1 MPGYTDKSRRYLR
14 LADEQMH
21 RAEAALG
28 ARSRSMFLAL
38 AQRYRELA
46 SEIDDPAQWRAHA
59 AASAKSKHGGER
71 TRRAD

>member
-21 RAEAALG
+21 RAEAALAPH
-28 ARSRSMFLAL
+28 ARSTFLAL
-38 AQRYRELA
+38 ARQYRELA
-46 SEIDDPAQWRAHA
+46 SRIDDPAHWRLHPNGAR
-59 AASAKSKHGGER
+59 SATKGG

>member
-21 RAEAALG
+21 RAEAAL
-28 ARSRSMFLAL
+28 APHARSMFLAL
-38 AQRYRELA
+38 ARQYRELA
-46 SEIDDPAQWRAHA
+46 SRVDDPAQWRVHVNGAR
-59 AASAKSKHGGER
+59 SVTKGG